1 MTIRH
6 SLQTVPQGEGLSVA
20 VIGAGA
26 VGLSSAIWLQRF
38 GHKVTVFDRHLPDDA
53 EGYRRSSSFGNACTI
68 ALGAVIPVA
77 SPGVLKSVPGMLL
90 DRKGPLSVYWRDL
103 FQLFPWLIA
112 FIRSSTPSE
121 VSRITAVLGMLM
133 REAESGHQPL
143 LEEVGANDLIRRRGC
158 LYLYEDEAGFAAAD
172 RDIRLREREGVK
184 MSFLNP
190 KQIREREPSLAP
202 LYHKGLLFEDAYC
215 LDSPHRYM
223 VRLGEAV
230 RRRGGDLCSFDVQKI
245 MLHDDKVELI
255 GAGEPRGFD
264 RVVIA
269 GGAWSGRLASSVGD
283 KIRLNTE
290 RGYHVLF
297 QESGHLLSAPT
308 CYPAHGFYM
317 SPQTEGL
324 RSAGTVELGGL
335 DRPSREV
342 RTRIIAE
349 KTRRFLPDIGE
360 AGRDWLGF
368 RPSMPDS
375 LPVIGTSP
383 RDRRVVYAFGHGH
396 IGLTLGGIT
405 GRIVSELISGL
416 PPSVD
421 ISALRSD
428 RF

>member
-1 MTIRH
+1 
-6 SLQTVPQGEGLSVA
+6 
-20 VIGAGA
+20 
-26 VGLSSAIWLQRF
+26 
-38 GHKVTVFDRHLPDDA
+38 
-53 EGYRRSSSFGNACTI
+53 
-68 ALGAVIPVA
+68 
-77 SPGVLKSVPGMLL
+77 
-90 DRKGPLSVYWRDL
+90 
-103 FQLFPWLIA
+103 
-112 FIRSSTPSE
+112 
-121 VSRITAVLGMLM
+121 
-133 REAESGHQPL
+133 
-143 LEEVGANDLIRRRGC
+143 
-158 LYLYEDEAGFAAAD
+158 
-172 RDIRLREREGVK
+172 
-184 MSFLNP
+184 
-190 KQIREREPSLAP
+190 
-202 LYHKGLLFEDAYC
+202 
-215 LDSPHRYM
+215 
-223 VRLGEAV
+223 
-230 RRRGGDLCSFDVQKI
+230 

>member
-1 MTIRH
+1 MKKAARLLIALL
-6 SLQTVPQGEGLSVA
+6 SLSFGLGVVA
-20 VIGAGA
+20 ENA
-26 VGLSSAIWLQRF
+26 VAAQKKARPAAA
-38 GHKVTVFDRHLPDDA
+38 KK
-53 EGYRRSSSFGNACTI
+53 YKQSSSKKTTAH
-68 ALGAVIPVA
+68 
-77 SPGVLKSVPGMLL
+77 KS
-90 DRKGPLSVYWRDL
+90 
-103 FQLFPWLIA
+103 A
-112 FIRSSTPSE
+112 
-121 VSRITAVLGMLM
+121 
-133 REAESGHQPL
+133 
-143 LEEVGANDLIRRRGC
+143 
-158 LYLYEDEAGFAAAD
+158 
-172 RDIRLREREGVK
+172 
-184 MSFLNP
+184 
-190 KQIREREPSLAP
+190 
-202 LYHKGLLFEDAYC
+202 
-215 LDSPHRYM
+215 
-223 VRLGEAV
+223 
-230 RRRGGDLCSFDVQKI
+230 
-245 MLHDDKVELI
+245 
-255 GAGEPRGFD
+255 
-264 RVVIA
+264 
-269 GGAWSGRLASSVGD
+269 
-283 KIRLNTE
+283 
-290 RGYHVLF
+290 F